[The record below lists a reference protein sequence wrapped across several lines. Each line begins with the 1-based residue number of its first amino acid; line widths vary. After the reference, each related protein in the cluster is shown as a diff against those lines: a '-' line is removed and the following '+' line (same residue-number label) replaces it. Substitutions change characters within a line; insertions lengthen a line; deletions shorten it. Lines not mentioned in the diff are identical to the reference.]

1 MLGNKVALVTG
12 GATGIGRAI
21 AIELAKNGA
30 RVAIASRSLSRIK
43 STADELRSA
52 GFSALGVQ
60 MDVRKKRDVE
70 AGIAATVSEWGPLH
84 ILVNNAGIS
93 GLSLMTD
100 ADDSKWFDII
110 DTNLNGLYLVTKAA
124 LRQMADG
131 AGRVINIADDPNFRA
146 FWFGGSKLF
155 MNAIFFGRIIE
166 ASTGRTDE

>member
-110 DTNLNGLYLVTKAA
+110 DTCLLYTSDAA
-124 LRQMADG
+124 DERSSVDLG
-131 AGRVINIADDPNFRA
+131 GR
-146 FWFGGSKLF
+146 
-155 MNAIFFGRIIE
+155 
-166 ASTGRTDE
+166 